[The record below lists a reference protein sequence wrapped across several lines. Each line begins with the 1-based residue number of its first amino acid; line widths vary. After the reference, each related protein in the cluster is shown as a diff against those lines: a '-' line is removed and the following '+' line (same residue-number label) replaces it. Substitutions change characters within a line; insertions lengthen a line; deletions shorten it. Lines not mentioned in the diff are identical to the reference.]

1 MQVQAMMRV
10 TGRAERNWSVGEKV
24 DAVEVTL
31 QPVYS
36 ADHAS
41 PNYSWSQAT
50 PSGEVKLTITNPAA
64 YEQFKIGGSYLVTF
78 ERVEG

>member
-1 MQVQAMMRV
+1 MQVQAKMRV
-10 TGRAERNWSVGEKV
+10 TGRSERNWSAGERV

-36 ADHAS
+36 DDHAS

-50 PSGEVKLTITNPAA
+50 PSGEVKMMITNPAA
-64 YEQFKIGGSYLVTF
+64 FEQFKIGGTYLLTF
-78 ERVEG
+78 ERVES